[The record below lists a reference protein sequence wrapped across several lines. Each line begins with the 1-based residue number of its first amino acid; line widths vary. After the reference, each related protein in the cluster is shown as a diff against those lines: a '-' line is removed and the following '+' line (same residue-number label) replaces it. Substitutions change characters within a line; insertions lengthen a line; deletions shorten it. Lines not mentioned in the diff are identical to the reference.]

1 MRPILNPDA
10 YLQMADTEQRHW
22 WFSGRRAILS
32 SVIETLKLPT
42 NSKILEIG
50 SGTGGNLQM
59 LAAYGKVSALE
70 MDATARSIAAAR
82 TGGRFD
88 IRSGFCPTNIP
99 FAGEKFDLICL
110 FDVLEHIEDDV
121 GTLTVLH
128 EFLAEGGKIVLT
140 VPAYRWL
147 WSAHDEFLH
156 HKRRYS
162 SDELR
167 RKIAAAGL
175 QAERVSYFN
184 VILFPLVVM
193 VRLTGKLFRAASS
206 SGNRVPSAVINN
218 FLAFLFSRERNILR
232 KMNLPYGVSILAVL
246 HSGRP

>member
-1 MRPILNPDA
+1 MNPDA

-32 SVIETLKLPT
+32 SVIETLNLPT

-59 LAAYGKVSALE
+59 LAAFGKVSALE
-70 MDATARSIAAAR
+70 MDDTARSIAAAR

-121 GTLTVLH
+121 GTLMALH
-128 EFLAEGGKIVLT
+128 GFLAEGGKIVLT

-162 SDELR
+162 FDELR

-184 VILFPLVVM
+184 VILFPLAVM
-193 VRLTGKLFRAASS
+193 ARLTDRLFRATSS
-206 SGNRVPSAVINN
+206 SGNSVPVAVINSV
-218 FLAFLFSRERNILR
+218 FTFLFSQERYILE
-232 KMNLPYGVSILAVL
+232 KMNLPFGVSMLAVL
-246 HSGRP
+246 HSGVP